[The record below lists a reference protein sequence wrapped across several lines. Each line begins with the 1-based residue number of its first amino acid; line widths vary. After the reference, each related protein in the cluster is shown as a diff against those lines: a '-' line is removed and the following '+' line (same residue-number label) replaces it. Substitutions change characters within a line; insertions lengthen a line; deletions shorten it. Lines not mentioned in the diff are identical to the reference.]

1 MEKLKAFLNIP
12 PNKFIEEELDVREW
26 SADKFAEILG
36 ITKKEADLVIS
47 NKQRIKESTAKLLS
61 KIFGQ
66 SDKYWTN
73 LYYNYYLREN
83 R

>member
-73 LYYNYYLREN
+73 LYYKYYLREN